1 MHTAAAHTDVWQAV
15 SQSQPVEGEEG
26 GIQPEV
32 SSSCGR
38 SAEPQGLEA
47 VDSICLIPTLT
58 KCEPGLDTH

>member
-1 MHTAAAHTDVWQAV
+1 MHTAAAHIDVWQAA

-32 SSSCGR
+32 GSSCGR

-47 VDSICLIPTLT
+47 VDSKCLIPTLT
-58 KCEPGLDTH
+58 TCEPGLPAH